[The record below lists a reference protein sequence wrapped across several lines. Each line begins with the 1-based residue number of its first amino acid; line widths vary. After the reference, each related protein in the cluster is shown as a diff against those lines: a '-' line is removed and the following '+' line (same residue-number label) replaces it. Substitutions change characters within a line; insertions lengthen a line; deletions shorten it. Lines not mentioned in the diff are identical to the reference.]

1 MSISLENTPRKY
13 LIDSKTLLNYQNRAL
28 FCISILS
35 TITCIH
41 YDYTKSPTMIIAC
54 LNIISV
60 YCCIDIFLIKEISSK
75 LHHLFGIF
83 LVIYM
88 YKTNVSPSDFPLI
101 GYIFC
106 KTEVS
111 SIFLVLKY
119 WLDRKT
125 VIYKINLAAFYLSF
139 LKMRVIDFYS
149 IVSPDS
155 AIYIVDKKYSN
166 NTYMSY
172 MLIGSMYGFYALYI
186 YWFIQ
191 INMVLYKTINAKR

>member
-1 MSISLENTPRKY
+1 
-13 LIDSKTLLNYQNRAL
+13 
-28 FCISILS
+28 
-35 TITCIH
+35 
-41 YDYTKSPTMIIAC
+41 
-54 LNIISV
+54 
-60 YCCIDIFLIKEISSK
+60 
-75 LHHLFGIF
+75 
-83 LVIYM
+83 M
-88 YKTNVSPSDFPLI
+88 YKTKVTPSDFPLI

-139 LKMRVIDFYS
+139 LKMRVIDFYN

-155 AIYIVDKKYSN
+155 AIYMVDKKYSN
-166 NTYMSY
+166 NAYMSY
-172 MLIGSMYGFYALYI
+172 MLLGSMYGFYALYI

-191 INMVLYKTINAKR
+191 INMVLYKTINAKK